1 MQEVVYPVANSDGRI
16 RKTLSK
22 RTCWLIV
29 AVCVIAIVA
38 AASVLAALYFT
49 NSFGSGGKS
58 MNEDIYLILVNQS
71 QS

>member
-1 MQEVVYPVANSDGRI
+1 MEEVANPVAR
-16 RKTLSK
+16 K
-22 RTCWLIV
+22 RTCRLIV

-49 NSFGSGGKS
+49 GSFGSGGKS
-58 MNEDIYLILVNQS
+58 RNEDIYLILVNHS